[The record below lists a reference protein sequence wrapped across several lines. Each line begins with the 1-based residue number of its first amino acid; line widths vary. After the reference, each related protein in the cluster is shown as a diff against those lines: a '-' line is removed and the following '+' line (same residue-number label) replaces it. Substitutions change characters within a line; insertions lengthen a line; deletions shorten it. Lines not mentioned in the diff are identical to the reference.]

1 MKARFERGEMG
12 NGLLLGDSGYTLSP
26 YMIVPLRN
34 PETQEEQLFNEAQIR
49 TRNVVERQYGVWKRR
64 FPILSLGMRVRLDH
78 VLTIIVATAVLH
90 NLACDAH
97 EEDPAEEPGLEANLD
112 IDMPGDVVPDHQ
124 HGDGAVRQALI
135 NNYFRAL
142 L

>member
-1 MKARFERGEMG
+1 MG
-12 NGLLLGDSGYTLSP
+12 NGLLVGDSGYTLSP
-26 YMIVPLRN
+26 YMMTPLRN
-34 PETQEEQLFNEAQIR
+34 PVTREEQLFNEAQIR
-49 TRNVVERQYGVWKRR
+49 TRNPVERQYGVWKRR
-64 FPILSLGMRVRLDH
+64 FPVLSLGMRVRVDH

-97 EEDPAEEPGLEANLD
+97 EEVPAQEPGVEPNLGD
-112 IDMPGDVVPDHQ
+112 DDMPVDVVPANL
-124 HGDGAVRQALI
+124 HGDGAVRHALI